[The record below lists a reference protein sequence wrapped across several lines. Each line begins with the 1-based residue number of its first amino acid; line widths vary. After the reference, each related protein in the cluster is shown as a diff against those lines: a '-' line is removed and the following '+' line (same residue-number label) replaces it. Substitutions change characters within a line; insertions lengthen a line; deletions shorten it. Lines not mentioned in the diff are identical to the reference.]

1 MSAWLPSVWKYRGT
15 MVIYGPHG
23 TSKHITSI
31 PKDTKIEDIK
41 EFFQIEVM
49 TSSPNPNFVSNG
61 RYSLRVQGLKIFNLE
76 VFSIRI
82 DNSSILIFFSILL
95 LKKSSIFSIIILK
108 TFSII
113 IEKSILIEKNLG
125 HFFK

>member
-1 MSAWLPSVWKYRGT
+1 

-49 TSSPNPNFVSNG
+49 TSSPSPNFF
-61 RYSLRVQGLKIFNLE
+61 Q
-76 VFSIRI
+76 
-82 DNSSILIFFSILL
+82 
-95 LKKSSIFSIIILK
+95 
-108 TFSII
+108 
-113 IEKSILIEKNLG
+113 IEDIA
-125 HFFK
+125 F